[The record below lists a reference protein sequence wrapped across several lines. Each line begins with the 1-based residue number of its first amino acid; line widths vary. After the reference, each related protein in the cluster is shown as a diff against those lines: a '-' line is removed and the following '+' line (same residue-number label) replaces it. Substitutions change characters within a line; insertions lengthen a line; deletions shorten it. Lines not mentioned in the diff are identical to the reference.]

1 MTEEEILRLNA
12 FELRLRQLLS
22 LHRELKRKY
31 VELEQRLL
39 DKENEC
45 EQINARYVALETDYV
60 NLKNAKTISLT
71 DGDVKNTKEKLAALV
86 REVESCIDLLTNNE
100 MYE

>member
-22 LHRELKRKY
+22 LHKELKRKNI
-31 VELEQRLL
+31 ELEQQLIAKQ
-39 DKENEC
+39 DEC
-45 EQINARYVALETDYV
+45 EQLNLRYQTLETAYT
-60 NLKNAKTISLT
+60 NLKNAKIISLANS
-71 DGDVKNTKEKLAALV
+71 DAEKTKLRLATLV